1 MNMKLLPAC
10 FALCFLLL
18 TFTTFA
24 AEDQKQIFSL
34 AEFKKSHTY
43 KEILSIP
50 DAYELKVYV
59 MGSTEAGKEKVFL
72 YNEENQL
79 ITNAPLSGQIDCQEI
94 VVGST
99 IRVEFKTGT
108 RVSGGQLTVEI
119 AKKDSNQVYH
129 EIKTKLATSAH
140 KLLEINAVEIKTMLE
155 QHLKELTV
163 LRDKVNE
170 IQDVKPIMPEV
181 ITNLMNLA
189 KIYHH
194 LITLHPPIT
203 RLHQQELEEIRLL
216 KQRTQGYRDKA
227 RKNVKLYMPATGSNE
242 PVDLSTVYAT
252 EQALWEKLFTQEVE
266 LESKLM
272 TFSQKI
278 SALLDKLTELAKIYQ
293 KSADL
298 ALMSETAWGVLKELT
313 QETEIPKLSGE
324 IGNEDDA
331 IREVLMQLQ

>member
-1 MNMKLLPAC
+1 MKLLPAC
-10 FALCFLLL
+10 LNLCFLLL
-18 TFTTFA
+18 TFATFA

-34 AEFKKSHTY
+34 SEFEKSRTY
-43 KEILSIP
+43 KKILIIP
-50 DAYELKVYV
+50 DAYELEVHVTGDTKV
-59 MGSTEAGKEKVFL
+59 GKEKVFL

-79 ITNAPLSGQIDCQEI
+79 VPNAPLSGLFDYQEV

-108 RVSGGQLTVEI
+108 RVSSGQLTVAI
-119 AKKDSNQVYH
+119 TKKDSNQVYH
-129 EIKTKLATSAH
+129 EIKTKLATSAN
-140 KLLEINAVEIKTMLE
+140 KLLEINAIEIKTMLE
-155 QHLKELTV
+155 QHLNELTV

-170 IQDVKPIMPEV
+170 IQDVKPMMPEV
-181 ITNLMNLA
+181 IINLMNLA
-189 KIYHH
+189 KIYHR
-194 LITLHPPIT
+194 LIALHASTT
-203 RLHQQELEEIRLL
+203 RTHQQELEEIRLL

-227 RKNVKLYMPATGSNE
+227 QKNVKLYAPAMGSSE
-242 PVDLSTVYAT
+242 RVDLSTVYAT

-266 LESKLM
+266 LELKLM

-278 SALLDKLTELAKIYQ
+278 SALLDKLTERAKMYQ

-313 QETEIPKLSGE
+313 PETEIPKLSGE

-331 IREVLMQLQ
+331 IRNLLMQLQ